1 MFLTKEEEKMA
12 NGEYGETIRKSMD
25 ILIALGDIYGAEKF
39 VDIKSAQVSGVSYKT
54 IGQAGL
60 EYLEDLASTAEIIYN
75 ENGTISDK
83 SGIATISATLNPA
96 GTDLDNWEE
105 FGFPPEFAKKQVD
118 ICNAYGALGISTT
131 CTCTPYLIGN
141 VPRFGD
147 HVSWSESSAVAYVN
161 SVIGART
168 NREGGPGALAA
179 AIVGKTPLYGFHL
192 DENRTANLLVEVEC
206 ELERADF
213 GALGYAV
220 GQVVKD
226 GVPYFRMQNKPYQ
239 VENGNLKAL
248 GAALASSGAV
258 ALYHVEDI
266 TPEYKFADVANAEE
280 KITITKDDIVE
291 TREKLSSAEGY
302 ADLVCLGCPHASLE
316 EVKEVAEIVK
326 GKKIK
331 NELWVCT
338 SINIKEA
345 AKRLGYLDTIE
356 SAGGKICCDTCMV
369 VAPIEQMGYEVIGVN
384 SAKAANYV
392 PSMCGLKVIYN
403 DVENLLDFE

>member
-1 MFLTKEEEKMA
+1 MFLTNEEEKMA

-60 EYLEDLASTAEIIYN
+60 EYLEDLASTSEIIYN

-96 GTDLDNWEE
+96 GTDLDNWED
-105 FGFPPEFAKKQVD
+105 FGFPADFARKQVD

-192 DENRTANLLVEVEC
+192 EENRKANLLVEVES

-220 GQVVKD
+220 GQIVKD
-226 GVPYFRMQNKPYQ
+226 GIPYFKMQNKPYE
-239 VENGNLKAL
+239 VSNGNLKAL

-258 ALYHVEDI
+258 ALYHVEGV
-266 TPEYKFADVANAEE
+266 TPEYRGAAVDDVED
-280 KITITKDDIVE
+280 KITITKDDIVS
-291 TREKLSSAEGY
+291 TREKLSTADGY

-345 AKRLGYLDTIE
+345 AKRLGYLETIE
-356 SAGGKICCDTCMV
+356 KAGGKICCDTCMV

-392 PSMCGLKVIYN
+392 PSMCGLRVIYN
-403 DVENLLDFE
+403 DIEDLLDFE

>member
-1 MFLTKEEEKMA
+1 MYLTKEEEKMA
-12 NGEYGETIRKSMD
+12 SGEYGETIRKSMD

-96 GTDLDNWEE
+96 GTDLDNWED

-192 DENRTANLLVEVEC
+192 EENRTANLLVDVEC

-226 GVPYFRMQNKPYQ
+226 GVPYFKMQNKSYQ

-258 ALYHVEDI
+258 ALYHVEGI
-266 TPEYKFADVANAEE
+266 TPEYRNADIANVEDR
-280 KITITKDDIVE
+280 ISITKEDILE
-291 TREKLSSAEGY
+291 TREKLSSAQGY

-356 SAGGKICCDTCMV
+356 AAGGKICCDTCMV

-403 DVENLLDFE
+403 DIENLLDFE